1 MTAYPNATPAN
12 VATAYPNTPVNIAG
26 TTRLFQPLDDA
37 MAAAVVGP
45 PTLALLAMRRSA
57 FAIPKA
63 LPTKSVKLRCT
74 ATRAQGTAR
83 HRARCVCVT
92 RSPSV
97 QSEN

>member
-1 MTAYPNATPAN
+1 MIVVHLPSPRAAQRYRVENL
-12 VATAYPNTPVNIAG
+12 YAG
-26 TTRLFQPLDDA
+26 PMDDA